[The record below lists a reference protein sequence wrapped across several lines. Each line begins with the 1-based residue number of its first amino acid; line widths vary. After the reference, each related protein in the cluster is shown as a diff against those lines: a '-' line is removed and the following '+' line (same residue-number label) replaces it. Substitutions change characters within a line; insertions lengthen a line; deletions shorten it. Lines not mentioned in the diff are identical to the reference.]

1 MKDFAKSIRT
11 MNSNKEEIIKK
22 KKEAGATLKV
32 DNGQKLEFSDGT
44 TYVKT
49 SFSDDY
55 REAHNYTGNS
65 KIGNEATGPNCDKKA
80 GNAFDFETK
89 SVVDR
94 KEALKRAEDELRKAE
109 SDRNRHRGEL
119 YWEELYT
126 TAKRDVER
134 AKENLERAKRQ
145 KVGNSSVESQE
156 WSMFK
161 GFAKDADKEIW
172 NAMNKKVKNSS
183 VREYKD
189 SQGRIAQIDFNS
201 DGTDADMA
209 IYEDER
215 MLKSVEQRNFST
227 IRDAE
232 QYVQSHGF
240 RRVG

>member
-65 KIGNEATGPNCDKKA
+65 K
-80 GNAFDFETK
+80 
-89 SVVDR
+89 
-94 KEALKRAEDELRKAE
+94 
-109 SDRNRHRGEL
+109 
-119 YWEELYT
+119 
-126 TAKRDVER
+126 
-134 AKENLERAKRQ
+134 
-145 KVGNSSVESQE
+145 VGNSSVESQE

-161 GFAKDADKEIW
+161 GLSKDAEKEVGNSIEVGSHITIQQ
-172 NAMNKKVKNSS
+172 NGKEYDVKVLKDMPSKVLVKGPNGAVIEVSKTDIVNVGNQKNKKVKNSS

-215 MLKSVEQRNFST
+215 MLNSVEQRNFST